1 MSSTMNYWR
10 RALIAAALVALAGCA
25 DRVVAPAVTAPAAR
39 FNAAGTSA
47 FQALAAPAHGDVVV
61 SRVIDQRGGA
71 LEAATAYGRRL
82 GYTLVVPSGTV
93 GKPTTF
99 TLSVLAGQRY
109 EVELTATQGEK
120 DVGGK
125 LRRSVVLTIST
136 GDSPAGRLP
145 RGSKLYYL
153 PKSGAPQAMAG
164 GAVPALGYVLGVL
177 PHFSRYC
184 IGVN

>member
-1 MSSTMNYWR
+1 MSSTLNYWKR
-10 RALIAAALVALAGCA
+10 GLIAAAALALVGCA
-25 DRVVAPAVTAPAAR
+25 DRVVAPGTNAPAAR
-39 FNAAGTSA
+39 FDAVGSKG
-47 FQALAAPAHGDVVV
+47 FDPLPAPAHGDIVV